1 MILVTGA
8 TGFFGINA
16 VKELLSIGHSV
27 VCADLDGFPAAT
39 DAYFSEEEKA
49 RMVFERLDVRDRE
62 AIANLFERCPVE
74 QVIHA
79 GAVTVLASEDEEKA
93 RLVMEVNA
101 CGTFNLLEASH
112 NAAVKRFVY
121 VSSSGVYGSRGAG
134 VVPLHETTPYDPMGL
149 YVAAK
154 IYSELLCRRFDE
166 LGKFRVA
173 VARIGSPY
181 GPWERPTGT
190 RHAMGL
196 MHRLLT
202 LAFEGQEARIYGA
215 DSTRDWTHM
224 RDVARATI
232 DLALCPP
239 DRLRHL
245 LYNVTTGQN
254 VSTGRI
260 VETLKRLVPEFSYR
274 FVDCAEGANVVAHL
288 PNPRGPL
295 DITRLME
302 DVDFVPAFDIEAGLA
317 DYAAWFTEYGRSA
330 SE

>member
-8 TGFFGINA
+8 TGFYGINV
-16 VKELLSIGHSV
+16 VKELLSAGHTV
-27 VCADLDGFPAAT
+27 LAVDLDGFPAAA
-39 DAYFSEEEKA
+39 DRFLSEGETE
-49 RMVFERLDVRDRE
+49 RMTFVPLDVRDRD
-62 AIANLFERCPVE
+62 AIADLFERFPIE
-74 QVIHA
+74 RVIHA

-101 CGTFNLLEASH
+101 GGTFNLLEASMS
-112 NAAVKRFVY
+112 ADVERFVY
-121 VSSSGVYGSRGAG
+121 ISSSGVYGSRGAG

-166 LGKFRVA
+166 FGRFRVA

-196 MHRLLT
+196 LHRLISM
-202 LAFEGQEARIYGA
+202 AFDGEEARIYGA

-224 RDVARATI
+224 RDIARATV
-232 DLALCPP
+232 DLAFCAP

-245 LYNVTTGQN
+245 IYNVTTGMN
-254 VSTGRI
+254 VSTGCI
-260 VETLKRLVPEFSYR
+260 AAALKRQIPSFSYV
-274 FVDCAEGANVVAHL
+274 FVDRAEDANVIAHL

-295 DITRLME
+295 DITRLTE
-302 DVDFVPAFDIEAGLA
+302 DCGFSPEFDIEKGLA
-317 DYAAWFTEYGRSA
+317 DYVAWYEEYGRA
-330 SE
+330 IG